1 MVKGKHFQIIAK
13 GIDREFENKWSQILK
28 HHCHFLSFI
37 ILWPIK
43 LKYSMRTL
51 MNMRPPTLV
60 DEENI
65 QTSSQ
70 TEELTY
76 EDIDEINSI
85 LYTRERFNV

>member
-1 MVKGKHFQIIAK
+1 
-13 GIDREFENKWSQILK
+13 
-28 HHCHFLSFI
+28 
-37 ILWPIK
+37 
-43 LKYSMRTL
+43 MRTL

-76 EDIDEINSI
+76 EDIDEINLL
-85 LYTRERFNV
+85 LYTREILCLK